1 MPRRHSHVRKTTAAQ
16 LLSPRLTGD
25 YCLQFYFHMFGPQMG
40 KLHIF
45 VLAGAQ
51 RTALGSYSGNRG
63 ERWYKTKA
71 DIGSIQP
78 YQIAF
83 EAERGLGW
91 TGDNRTGRD
100 PINTRNM

>member
-1 MPRRHSHVRKTTAAQ
+1 MSTITGYYAYAEASFPRQKDDRAQ

-78 YQIAF
+78 YQVKICN
-83 EAERGLGW
+83 RGLSQ
-91 TGDNRTGRD
+91 NLSR
-100 PINTRNM
+100 